1 MNIKAILGIMR
12 AYFLWKMTTHP
23 PKVWKILYLFFT
35 LSLAHNEKADNTGNV
50 SRYDTLKLIQHVF
63 FSYILNTFYDT

>member
-23 PKVWKILYLFFT
+23 PKLWKILYLF
-35 LSLAHNEKADNTGNV
+35 LMPSLAHNENEIEAI
-50 SRYDTLKLIQHVF
+50 TLIEK
-63 FSYILNTFYDT
+63 YKN